1 MSISKFAASVLSG
14 TQETTVALAAL
25 NFDFALFKT
34 EAPKEYKALGSALTP
49 YRREVA
55 EDGDIHATARKL
67 RAMFEQ
73 ILPPTP
79 SLYTAYG
86 MRASEIASRYA
97 FMKPLLLFSTLE
109 PQARC
114 RLSLFRT
121 RTWRLDGHTTM
132 EVLTHNGKQFIKGF
146 KNCKHEWRV
155 CCPSRRGWRKH
166 LGRSNVRSKR
176 ILNFLTHLGFI
187 VPSSSSSSW

>member
-1 MSISKFAASVLSG
+1 MSISRFAASVLSG

-86 MRASEIASRYA
+86 MRASEIASRCV
-97 FMKPLLLFSTLE
+97 FTELSPLPLG
-109 PQARC
+109 PQARRRFNLLGEHC
-114 RLSLFRT
+114 LRT
-121 RTWRLDGHTTM
+121 RPPRD
-132 EVLTHNGKQFIKGF
+132 NGGTDPK
-146 KNCKHEWRV
+146 
-155 CCPSRRGWRKH
+155 
-166 LGRSNVRSKR
+166 
-176 ILNFLTHLGFI
+176 
-187 VPSSSSSSW
+187 

>member
-1 MSISKFAASVLSG
+1 MQYVLNRRFWASVSMSISKFAASVLSG

-97 FMKPLLLFSTLE
+97 FTGHSISPLNPT
-109 PQARC
+109 AHRG
-114 RLSLFRT
+114 LSLFDEHDLAAR
-121 RTWRLDGHTTM
+121 RPRD
-132 EVLTHNGKQFIKGF
+132 KGDTDP
-146 KNCKHEWRV
+146 K
-155 CCPSRRGWRKH
+155 
-166 LGRSNVRSKR
+166 
-176 ILNFLTHLGFI
+176 
-187 VPSSSSSSW
+187 

>member
-97 FMKPLLLFSTLE
+97 FMKTLLSTLE

-114 RLSLFRT
+114 RLSLFGDQDLAAR
-121 RTWRLDGHTTM
+121 R
-132 EVLTHNGKQFIKGF
+132 THNNGSTDPK
-146 KNCKHEWRV
+146 
-155 CCPSRRGWRKH
+155 
-166 LGRSNVRSKR
+166 
-176 ILNFLTHLGFI
+176 
-187 VPSSSSSSW
+187 